1 MSAPAIF
8 PRRGA
13 TGRGAH
19 SGYERL
25 AKGLG
30 LFSIGLGLAEL
41 FGSRAICR
49 ALGLDRHETLV
60 KAYGAREIATGI
72 AILASHDPTP
82 WIYGRV
88 GGDAMD
94 LATLATGFEGGSDKS
109 GNLLLATATV
119 AGVTIVDILCAKG
132 LTSDKR
138 LSKAGD
144 YDYRDRT
151 GFPRSPSA
159 MRGAARDLDV
169 PADFRIPA
177 PLRPWSDGR
186 PSAV

>member
-1 MSAPAIF
+1 MSAPATS

-19 SGYERL
+19 SGYEQL

-30 LFSIGLGLAEL
+30 VFSIGLGLAEL
-41 FGSRAICR
+41 FASRAICR
-49 ALGLDRHETLV
+49 ALGLHRHETLV

-82 WIYGRV
+82 WMWGRV
-88 GGDAMD
+88 GGDAVD
-94 LATLATGFEGGSDKS
+94 LATLATGFEGGSAKS
-109 GNLLLATATV
+109 GNLLLATAAV
-119 AGVTIVDILCAKG
+119 AGVAVVDLLCVQG

-138 LSKAGD
+138 LSKPGA

-151 GFPRSPSA
+151 GFPRSPNA

-169 PADFRIPA
+169 PADFRIPE
-177 PLRPWSDGR
+177 PLRPWVDGR
-186 PSAV
+186 PSAA